1 VPAVVTG
8 ALTIL
13 LLVVNIG
20 NQRVFYILTSVA
32 IILFY
37 IPYLM
42 VTVPMLLRRLRGRWP
57 TLDHGPHF
65 SLGRWGTAVNAFAV
79 LYGIGMTIN
88 LAWPRAAV
96 YGSDHWYFQ
105 WGAVVFVVVIAVV
118 GGALLLAKRSTWAGA
133 QWTRTSAA
141 QPEPPGEPGG
151 E

>member
-1 VPAVVTG
+1 VVTG

-57 TLDHGPHF
+57 TPDHGPHF
-65 SLGRWGTAVNAFAV
+65 SLGRWGAAVNAFAV

-141 QPEPPGEPGG
+141 QPEPPGEPVG